1 MIWKWILNEKPE
13 FIFSSALKTPRK
25 HVSLATAQN
34 LIVSI
39 FVFISRKLARQRKM
53 ILFSLCKS
61 KINLKRPFF
70 SSACAPVKESV
81 KFQSFL
87 NWSMDSDCTHPRLCL
102 HSHSI
107 EMKGKG
113 PSTHLFLSLVIP
125 HLPTQ
130 SRVVTFY
137 FHPRRLTWKW
147 CQIEWHAL
155 WCVCARV
162 WERLRIVCVR
172 YVCCGCI
179 WACVSLHALI
189 KDGQASAITPVAVPA
204 LWMPNTTEHAQSS
217 QARRR

>member
-1 MIWKWILNEKPE
+1 MPLFSAQFRKLHRKDVSLAIVQNLTA
-13 FIFSSALKTPRK
+13 FIFS
-25 HVSLATAQN
+25 
-34 LIVSI
+34 
-39 FVFISRKLARQRKM
+39 RKLVRQRKM

-61 KINLKRPFF
+61 KINLKRPYF
-70 SSACAPVKESV
+70 SSACAPVKESL

-87 NWSMDSDCTHPRLCL
+87 NWSIDSDCTHPRLCL

-113 PSTHLFLSLVIP
+113 PYTHLFLSLVIP

-155 WCVCARV
+155 WCVCVCGGGGVGGRGK
-162 WERLRIVCVR
+162 IVCVR
-172 YVCCGCI
+172 DVCCGCI
-179 WACVSLHALI
+179 WACVSSHALI
-189 KDGQASAITPVAVPA
+189 KDGQASAITPLAVPA
-204 LWMPNTTEHAQSS
+204 PWMPNTTEHAQSS
-217 QARRR
+217 QAWLQ